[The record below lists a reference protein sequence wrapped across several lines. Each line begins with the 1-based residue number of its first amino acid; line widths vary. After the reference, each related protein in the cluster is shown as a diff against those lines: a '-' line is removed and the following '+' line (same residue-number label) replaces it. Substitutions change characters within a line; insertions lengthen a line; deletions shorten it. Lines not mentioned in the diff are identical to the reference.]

1 MVNIHKTPTQ
11 LTTDRLLIRPF
22 TPEDIDAFFALLS
35 DPGDKHL
42 PPLVPLTDK
51 SGSGAVP

>member
-22 TPEDIDAFFALLS
+22 TPEDIDAFLRS
-35 DPGDKHL
+35 CPTGR
-42 PPLVPLTDK
+42 
-51 SGSGAVP
+51 